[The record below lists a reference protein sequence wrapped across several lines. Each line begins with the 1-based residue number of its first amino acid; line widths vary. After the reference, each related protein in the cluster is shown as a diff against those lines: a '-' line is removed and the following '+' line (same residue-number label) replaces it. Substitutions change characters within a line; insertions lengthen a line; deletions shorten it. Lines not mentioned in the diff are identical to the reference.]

1 MLLGSILVQ
10 VTLSARE
17 RRQRAILELVALHRP
32 RSQAELG
39 RLLTALGFEVN
50 QATLSRDL
58 RQLGLRKGPQGYETP
73 DGSSGRIDLRDPLAR
88 AVVTWLGEV
97 RRAQQILVLKTPPG
111 GAQPLGVALD
121 NSPPEGLIGTVAG
134 DDTVLAVC
142 ADPLAADRVA
152 DLLEYLLGNT

>member
-1 MLLGSILVQ
+1 MQ
-10 VTLSARE
+10 VILSARE
-17 RRQRAILELVALHRP
+17 RRQRAILELVAQHRP

-39 RLLTALGFEVN
+39 QLLAGLGFEVN

-73 DGSSGRIDLRDPLAR
+73 EGSGGKLDLRHPLAR
-88 AVVTWLGEV
+88 AVVTWLSEI

-142 ADPLAADRVA
+142 ADPSAADRVA
-152 DLLEYLLGNT
+152 NLLESLRGNA